1 VHPACRPALRRISEQ
16 TLASSRRVKDLVSA
30 SCVRSLGRTQHYH
43 GRGQKLSRPL
53 WHSWPSTG
61 VAVSSTGAWTAAM
74 CGCRARAAGSSCT
87 RTVSRPA
94 GHPRLPPRMRRA
106 AMATHSK
113 RGTGFSVSAA
123 SPVRSAPG
131 RYSVRVRVRQGRP
144 PTVSLL
150 LPGDWNRH
158 DGKPDR
164 DA

>member
-1 VHPACRPALRRISEQ
+1 MHPACPPALRRISEQ

-74 CGCRARAAGSSCT
+74 CGCRARAPGSSCT
-87 RTVSRPA
+87 RRVSRPA
-94 GHPRLPPRMRRA
+94 GHPRLPPRTRRA

-113 RGTGFSVSAA
+113 TRNRVQRLRRLARKIRAREIQRARQSTTGTAA
-123 SPVRSAPG
+123 
-131 RYSVRVRVRQGRP
+131 
-144 PTVSLL
+144 
-150 LPGDWNRH
+150 
-158 DGKPDR
+158 DGKPPSTGR
-164 DA
+164 LEQA